1 MGYYQIHDEQVVKTD
16 INNLWNF
23 VSDPS
28 NLKKLTPSKL
38 GFKMMTSTHTEM
50 TEGMIITYRITPL
63 LNIGVKWVTEISH
76 VKKQNYFI
84 DKQVYGPYKLW
95 HHQHLF
101 QVIDEHH
108 VRMTDIVTYALP
120 FGIIGDFVN
129 FMFIR
134 RKLKTVF
141 DYRKVALNKI
151 FNT

>member
-38 GFKMMTSTHTEM
+38 GFRMMTSTHTEM

-76 VKKQNYFI
+76 VKKQNYFNQI
-84 DKQVYGPYKLW
+84 SRDPASS
-95 HHQHLF
+95 
-101 QVIDEHH
+101 IE
-108 VRMTDIVTYALP
+108 
-120 FGIIGDFVN
+120 
-129 FMFIR
+129 
-134 RKLKTVF
+134 LKEVESNKGV
-141 DYRKVALNKI
+141 KVDD
-151 FNT
+151 